1 MKNPTVARNYAEAL
15 LATARRHHVVE
26 QCGELIDG
34 VAGVL
39 AADPKLQAIF
49 MSPRISRPAK
59 QRLIEQ
65 TLKDMAPA
73 PFVRFLQAIVQRGR
87 QGMIAEIAGEY
98 ERLVDTHLKRVHAV
112 VSTAR
117 PADAALQGTITKRL
131 AVVFGKTV
139 RAHFQTEP
147 GLIGGVV
154 VRSGDWVFDGSLR
167 RRLKQLK
174 HRMLHAQ
181 LGGGDSAS

>member
-15 LATARRHHVVE
+15 LAMARRHDVVE
-26 QCGELIDG
+26 RCGELIDG

-49 MSPRISRPAK
+49 MSPRISKPAK

-65 TLKDMAPA
+65 SLKDVASA
-73 PFVRFLQAIVQRGR
+73 PFIRFLQAIVQRGR
-87 QGMIAEIAGEY
+87 QGMIGDIATEY
-98 ERLVDTHLKRVHAV
+98 EQLVDTHLKRVHAV
-112 VSTAR
+112 ISTAR
-117 PADAALQGTITKRL
+117 PADKALQGAISRRL
-131 AVVFGKTV
+131 TAVFGKTV
-139 RAHFQTEP
+139 RAHFRTDP
-147 GLIGGVV
+147 ALIGGVV

-181 LGGGDSAS
+181 LGGGDSAR